1 MSNRDDR
8 QDAQVTT
15 DMKQRFDESV
25 DALDAETLSR
35 LNRGRQ
41 KALQELNG
49 HSPRWLQWM
58 PATGLAAAALIAA
71 VMFTGPGDVD
81 VIAAPAS
88 DFEIVMSEE
97 DIDMLEELE
106 FYSWLATQELEGNG
120 DLG

>member
-1 MSNRDDR
+1 MSNKDDR
-8 QDAQVTT
+8 QDTQVTADT
-15 DMKQRFDESV
+15 KQSFDDSV

-41 KALQELNG
+41 RALQELNG
-49 HSPRWLQWM
+49 RSQSWLRWM
-58 PATGLAAAALIAA
+58 PATGLAAAALLAV
-71 VMFTGPGDVD
+71 VMFTGPGNVD

-106 FYSWLATQELEGNG
+106 FYSWLATQELEDDS